1 MHFGNPYVLRPQIW
15 VVSYCRSDDGLM
27 KKVLLI
33 YNIRAC
39 NSDPTL
45 PSIFLGE
52 MTSSKNKAFLNTGPP
67 SSPGKDVSL
76 LKQMMIHPSEGSFS
90 ST

>member
-1 MHFGNPYVLRPQIW
+1 
-15 VVSYCRSDDGLM
+15 M

-45 PSIFLGE
+45 PSIFFFFLI
-52 MTSSKNKAFLNTGPP
+52 TSSKNKAFLNTGPP
-67 SSPGKDVSL
+67 SSLGKDVSL
-76 LKQMMIHPSEGSFS
+76 LKQMMIHPSEGSLS

>member
-1 MHFGNPYVLRPQIW
+1 
-15 VVSYCRSDDGLM
+15 M

-33 YNIRAC
+33 YSIRAC

-45 PSIFLGE
+45 PSIWFGFFFE
-52 MTSSKNKAFLNTGPP
+52 ITSSKNKAFLNTGPP

-76 LKQMMIHPSEGSFS
+76 LKQMMIHPSEGSLS

>member
-1 MHFGNPYVLRPQIW
+1 
-15 VVSYCRSDDGLM
+15 M

-45 PSIFLGE
+45 PSIFFLE
-52 MTSSKNKAFLNTGPP
+52 MTSSKNKVFLNTGRP

-76 LKQMMIHPSEGSFS
+76 LKQMMIHPGEDSLS